1 VSRPRI
7 AVLASG
13 GGSNLQALIDH
24 LQALGDGRAA
34 DIVLVAS
41 NKSDAG
47 ALGRARAAGIPA
59 AVIASPRTPNGDA
72 FLALLERYAIDIVV
86 LAGYLQLV
94 PPEVTRRYAGRM
106 LNVHPAPLPAFGGPG
121 MYGMRVHRAVLASGA
136 RMSGPTVHFV
146 DELYDHGA
154 TIAHW
159 QVPVIDGDDAHTLAG
174 RVLRAEHLLYPRVV
188 QAVASGAITLR
199 SDGNVSP
206 PFFRADAHLLPF
218 EPALDDASLGA
229 LLDKARTMPSA
240 VSNRIAATETSNTV
254 H

>member
-1 VSRPRI
+1 MSRSRI

-24 LQALGDGRAA
+24 FRALGDGRAG

-47 ALGRARAAGIPA
+47 ALERARAAGIPDA
-59 AVIASPRTPNGDA
+59 IIASPRSPNGDA
-72 FLALLERYAIDIVV
+72 LPALLERYAIDIVV

-94 PPEVTRRYAGRM
+94 PPEVTRRFAGHM

-146 DELYDHGA
+146 DEVYDHGA

-159 QVPVIDGDDAHTLAG
+159 QVPVIDGDDEHALAS
-174 RVLRAEHLLYPRVV
+174 RVLRAEHLLLPRVV
-188 QAVASGAITLR
+188 QAVASGAVTLGG
-199 SDGNVSP
+199 DGRVSP
-206 PFFRADAHLLPF
+206 PFFRADAHLLPLD
-218 EPALDDASLGA
+218 PALDDASLGA
-229 LLDKARTMPSA
+229 LLDRATMS
-240 VSNRIAATETSNTV
+240 S
-254 H
+254 